1 VSVFVLDT
9 SAVLA
14 LFWQEPGWERVSE
27 VLESGDHAIGAVNLA
42 ELVTKF
48 VDAGVPLDEIP
59 NLIAALRLNVQ
70 PFDDV
75 IASEVGKLR
84 VATRNLGLSLG
95 DRACLA
101 LARQLGAIAVTCDVA
116 WQKIDPALGIAIE
129 SLRPG
134 QS

>member
-1 VSVFVLDT
+1 VSLFVLDT

-27 VLESGDHAIGAVNLA
+27 VLERGDHAIGAVNLA

-48 VDAGVPLDEIP
+48 VDAGLPQDEIP
-59 NLIAALRLNVQ
+59 SLVAALRLNVQ
-70 PFDDV
+70 PFDAV
-75 IASEVGKLR
+75 IALEAGKLR
-84 VATRNLGLSLG
+84 IATRNLGLSLG

-101 LARQLGAIAVTCDVA
+101 LAGQLGAGALTCDGA
-116 WQKIDPALGIAIE
+116 WQKIDPALDIVIE

-134 QS
+134 RS